1 MGSVRVKETEKLLQQ
16 EKDNDLFSGMNINKY
31 ASSIKIDTQ
40 VETSSETIVK
50 VSEEKYSPI
59 SVRQTKN
66 SSNHFYKNNNIF
78 SISASAPPLYL
89 TRDDN
94 ESLNE
99 DDLNTKFLSHDSVF
113 EDREDNIDNDFYKND
128 GNEMKR
134 YVACG
139 NCHSWLESNIKC
151 DFIVCPICNV
161 VNDCRPSVLTD
172 PEKKFNSDGYFFSI
186 IDQIR
191 ECFVGAFTPS
201 SNSSATT

>member
-1 MGSVRVKETEKLLQQ
+1 
-16 EKDNDLFSGMNINKY
+16 MNINKY

-66 SSNHFYKNNNIF
+66 SSNHFNKNNNIF

-151 DFIVCPICNV
+151 DFIVFYKSYV
-161 VNDCRPSVLTD
+161 
-172 PEKKFNSDGYFFSI
+172 F
-186 IDQIR
+186 
-191 ECFVGAFTPS
+191 
-201 SNSSATT
+201 